1 MTLQTSVR
9 QGCLV
14 VKMPPEVSVGN
25 AEPLRRELREL
36 CRTQLDRASRSGVSA
51 VVVDWAD
58 VPFLTLAGVAVL
70 EDFREGVLERGVQVR
85 LVASHRVP
93 RAVLRIVGLDDV
105 LAIHDTV
112 EQALA
117 GGRASGEG
125 RGRPGIGKTS

>member
-1 MTLQTSVR
+1 M
-9 QGCLV
+9 
-14 VKMPPEVSVGN
+14 
-25 AEPLRRELREL
+25 
-36 CRTQLDRASRSGVSA
+36 DRASRSGVSA

-70 EDFREGVLERGVQVR
+70 EDFREGALERGVQVR

-93 RAVLRIVGLDDV
+93 RGVLRIVGLDYV

-117 GGRASGEG
+117 GGKASGEG
-125 RGRPGIGKTS
+125 RGRPEIGKTS

>member
-25 AEPLRRELREL
+25 AEELRRELREL
-36 CRTQLDRASRSGVSA
+36 CRTRLDRSSRDRVSA

-58 VPFLTLAGVAVL
+58 VPFLTLTGVAVL
-70 EDFREGVLERGVQVR
+70 EDFRERAVERGVPIR
-85 LVASHRVP
+85 LVASRRVP
-93 RAVLRIVGLDDV
+93 RAVLRIAGLDGV

-125 RGRPGIGKTS
+125 RGRPEIGKTS